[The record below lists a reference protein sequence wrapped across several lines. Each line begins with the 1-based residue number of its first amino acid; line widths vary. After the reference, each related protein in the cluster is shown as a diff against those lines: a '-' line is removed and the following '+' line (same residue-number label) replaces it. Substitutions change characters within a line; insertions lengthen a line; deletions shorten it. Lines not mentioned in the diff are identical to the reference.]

1 MLEDKF
7 LTKIEEQK
15 KNIKEYSNI
24 YSILGTLRLISMI
37 GLIYFIYKALNSS
50 VYSKYLGLSILMA
63 CMFIALIIKHSNIK
77 NKLKF
82 SKEMI
87 NINKKYVDRIN
98 GQWAEFQD
106 RGEEFISEDH
116 PYSGDLDIVGKES
129 LFQLI
134 NTTNTK
140 DGRDN
145 LAKLLLEPNK
155 DKDEIILKQRAVK
168 ELGEKLEFCQNLE
181 YTTGKYKEKLKST
194 EKLMKYITENSVLIK
209 SKVIKNILYIMPL
222 ITVPLSLSI
231 IILKLKNLYTLVGI
245 LGIVQCLIWMLKALK
260 INAILQSIDKLK
272 YNFQTY
278 SKVLKLIEKE
288 EVKCEKLKSI
298 KEVLFNEEES
308 SIKAIKELNIISE
321 KVNLRYN
328 GILYIVLNIF
338 FLWDYQCVFSLE
350 AWKLKYGDKIEKWL
364 NGIGEIES
372 LASLAVL
379 THINDKISFPN
390 IYDSDE
396 KTSSN
401 KNIQSNSLN
410 GENFKSEKD
419 SYPNLKLE
427 HGNNLKIECKN
438 IGHPLIN
445 IKDRVCNDLTMK
457 NNILLITGSNMS
469 GKTTFLRTLGIN
481 LVLAYS
487 GAPVCAE
494 EMSSSLMDI
503 YTSMR
508 ITDDLKGGISTFYR
522 ELIKIKNIINHSK
535 NKIPMI
541 FLIDEIFRGTNS
553 KDRYIGAKNVLFNLN
568 KPWIIGGLT
577 THDLELCVLDKDEA
591 IKNYHF
597 SEYYKNNK
605 IYFDYKIKK
614 GQSTTTNAKYL
625 MNMVGIEILEE

>member
-1 MLEDKF
+1 MLENKF

-37 GLIYFIYKALNSS
+37 GLIYFIYKVLNSNF
-50 VYSKYLGLSILMA
+50 YSKYLWLSILMA
-63 CMFIALIIKHSNIK
+63 GIFIALIIKHSNIK

-98 GQWAEFQD
+98 GQWTEFQD

-140 DGRDN
+140 DGRNN
-145 LAKLLLEPNK
+145 LAKLLLDPNK

-222 ITVPLSLSI
+222 ITVPLSLGV
-231 IILKLKNLYTLVGI
+231 IILKLKKLYILVGV

-260 INAILQSIDKLK
+260 INSILQSIDKLK

-288 EVKCEKLKSI
+288 EVECKKLKNI
-298 KEVLFNEEES
+298 KKVLFNEKES

-338 FLWDYQCVFSLE
+338 FLWDYQCVFL
-350 AWKLKYGDKIEKWL
+350 
-364 NGIGEIES
+364 
-372 LASLAVL
+372 
-379 THINDKISFPN
+379 
-390 IYDSDE
+390 
-396 KTSSN
+396 
-401 KNIQSNSLN
+401 
-410 GENFKSEKD
+410 
-419 SYPNLKLE
+419 
-427 HGNNLKIECKN
+427 
-438 IGHPLIN
+438 
-445 IKDRVCNDLTMK
+445 
-457 NNILLITGSNMS
+457 
-469 GKTTFLRTLGIN
+469 
-481 LVLAYS
+481 
-487 GAPVCAE
+487 
-494 EMSSSLMDI
+494 
-503 YTSMR
+503 
-508 ITDDLKGGISTFYR
+508 
-522 ELIKIKNIINHSK
+522 
-535 NKIPMI
+535 
-541 FLIDEIFRGTNS
+541 
-553 KDRYIGAKNVLFNLN
+553 
-568 KPWIIGGLT
+568 
-577 THDLELCVLDKDEA
+577 
-591 IKNYHF
+591 
-597 SEYYKNNK
+597 
-605 IYFDYKIKK
+605 
-614 GQSTTTNAKYL
+614 
-625 MNMVGIEILEE
+625 

>member
-209 SKVIKNILYIMPL
+209 SKVIKKYI
-222 ITVPLSLSI
+222 VH
-231 IILKLKNLYTLVGI
+231 
-245 LGIVQCLIWMLKALK
+245 
-260 INAILQSIDKLK
+260 NAINYSTCITK
-272 YNFQTY
+272 YNY
-278 SKVLKLIEKE
+278 
-288 EVKCEKLKSI
+288 
-298 KEVLFNEEES
+298 
-308 SIKAIKELNIISE
+308 IKA
-321 KVNLRYN
+321 
-328 GILYIVLNIF
+328 
-338 FLWDYQCVFSLE
+338 
-350 AWKLKYGDKIEKWL
+350 
-364 NGIGEIES
+364 
-372 LASLAVL
+372 
-379 THINDKISFPN
+379 
-390 IYDSDE
+390 
-396 KTSSN
+396 
-401 KNIQSNSLN
+401 
-410 GENFKSEKD
+410 
-419 SYPNLKLE
+419 
-427 HGNNLKIECKN
+427 
-438 IGHPLIN
+438 
-445 IKDRVCNDLTMK
+445 
-457 NNILLITGSNMS
+457 
-469 GKTTFLRTLGIN
+469 
-481 LVLAYS
+481 
-487 GAPVCAE
+487 
-494 EMSSSLMDI
+494 
-503 YTSMR
+503 
-508 ITDDLKGGISTFYR
+508 
-522 ELIKIKNIINHSK
+522 
-535 NKIPMI
+535 
-541 FLIDEIFRGTNS
+541 
-553 KDRYIGAKNVLFNLN
+553 
-568 KPWIIGGLT
+568 
-577 THDLELCVLDKDEA
+577 
-591 IKNYHF
+591 
-597 SEYYKNNK
+597 
-605 IYFDYKIKK
+605 
-614 GQSTTTNAKYL
+614 
-625 MNMVGIEILEE
+625 